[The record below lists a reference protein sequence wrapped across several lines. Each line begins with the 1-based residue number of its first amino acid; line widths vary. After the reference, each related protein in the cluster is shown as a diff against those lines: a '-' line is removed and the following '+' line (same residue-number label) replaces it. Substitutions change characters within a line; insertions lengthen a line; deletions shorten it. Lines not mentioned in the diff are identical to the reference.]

1 MVTKDKLLER
11 MKVVTDDMSTVKQ
24 RMIEN
29 ERQIKEDTALLNALT
44 GAAQQIQMFLEEFN
58 DEKPD
63 VASDDGK
70 STISNIPPKCN
81 KAWGFK

>member
-44 GAAQQIQMFLEEFN
+44 GAAQQIQMYLEEFN

-70 STISNIPPKCN
+70 STISNIPPEVQ
-81 KAWGFK
+81 

>member
-44 GAAQQIQMFLEEFN
+44 GAAQQIQMFLQEFN

-70 STISNIPPKCN
+70 NTISNIPPEVQ
-81 KAWGFK
+81 

>member
-1 MVTKDKLLER
+1 

-63 VASDDGK
+63 VARDDGK
-70 STISNIPPKCN
+70 STISNIPPEVQ
-81 KAWGFK
+81 

>member
-11 MKVVTDDMSTVKQ
+11 MNVVTDDMSTVKQ

-70 STISNIPPKCN
+70 STISNIPPEVQ
-81 KAWGFK
+81 

>member
-1 MVTKDKLLER
+1 MITKDKLLER
-11 MKVVTDDMSTVKQ
+11 MKVVTDDMSSVKQ

-58 DEKPD
+58 NEKPD

-70 STISNIPPKCN
+70 STISNIPPEVQ
-81 KAWGFK
+81 

>member
-1 MVTKDKLLER
+1 MITKDKLLER
-11 MKVVTDDMSTVKQ
+11 MKVVTDDMSSVKQ

-44 GAAQQIQMFLEEFN
+44 GAAQQIQMFLQEFN

-70 STISNIPPKCN
+70 NTISNIPPEVQ
-81 KAWGFK
+81 

>member
-44 GAAQQIQMFLEEFN
+44 GAAQQIPMFLE
-58 DEKPD
+58 
-63 VASDDGK
+63 VIIASKRSGGK
-70 STISNIPPKCN
+70 GKLYAI
-81 KAWGFK
+81 

>member
-70 STISNIPPKCN
+70 STISNIPPEVQ
-81 KAWGFK
+81 

>member
-1 MVTKDKLLER
+1 MITKDKLLER

-70 STISNIPPKCN
+70 STISNIPPEVQ
-81 KAWGFK
+81 

>member
-1 MVTKDKLLER
+1 

-44 GAAQQIQMFLEEFN
+44 GAAQQIQMFLQEFN

-70 STISNIPPKCN
+70 NTISNIPPEVQ
-81 KAWGFK
+81 

>member
-1 MVTKDKLLER
+1 

-44 GAAQQIQMFLEEFN
+44 GAAQQIQMVLE
-58 DEKPD
+58 
-63 VASDDGK
+63 
-70 STISNIPPKCN
+70 
-81 KAWGFK
+81 

>member
-1 MVTKDKLLER
+1 MITKDKLLER
-11 MKVVTDDMSTVKQ
+11 MKVVTDDMSSVKQ

-44 GAAQQIQMFLEEFN
+44 GAAQQIQMFLEEFKN
-58 DEKPD
+58 EKPD

-70 STISNIPPKCN
+70 STISNIPPEVQ
-81 KAWGFK
+81 

>member
-1 MVTKDKLLER
+1 LITKDKLLER
-11 MKVVTDDMSTVKQ
+11 MKVVTDDMSSVKQ

-44 GAAQQIQMFLEEFN
+44 GAAQQIQMFLQEFN

-70 STISNIPPKCN
+70 NTISNIPPEVQ
-81 KAWGFK
+81 

>member
-1 MVTKDKLLER
+1 MITKDKLLER

-44 GAAQQIQMFLEEFN
+44 GAAQQIQMFLQEFN

-70 STISNIPPKCN
+70 NTISNIPPEVQ
-81 KAWGFK
+81 

>member
-11 MKVVTDDMSTVKQ
+11 MKVVTDDMSSVKQ

-70 STISNIPPKCN
+70 STISNIPPEVQ
-81 KAWGFK
+81 

>member
-1 MVTKDKLLER
+1 LITKDKLLER

-70 STISNIPPKCN
+70 STISNIPPEVQ
-81 KAWGFK
+81 

>member
-1 MVTKDKLLER
+1 LVTKDKLLER

-70 STISNIPPKCN
+70 STISNIPPEVQ
-81 KAWGFK
+81 

>member
-1 MVTKDKLLER
+1 

-24 RMIEN
+24 RMIVN

-70 STISNIPPKCN
+70 STISNIPPEVQ
-81 KAWGFK
+81 

>member
-1 MVTKDKLLER
+1 MITKDKLLER
-11 MKVVTDDMSTVKQ
+11 MKVVTDDMSSVKQ

-70 STISNIPPKCN
+70 STISNIPPEVQ
-81 KAWGFK
+81 

>member
-70 STISNIPPKCN
+70 SPISNIPPEVQ
-81 KAWGFK
+81 